1 MVAEGGPGVRGG
13 RPPPDDGRVSIAARF
28 EDALRDAGSEVPDE
42 PELLPVRLSVA
53 CARVL
58 GVDGAGISL
67 AGEDGQRIPLGAN
80 SELAARTERLQFTA
94 GEGPCATAQ
103 AAREPVFADL
113 GELRRRWL
121 SFAELLERETPYRG
135 VVALPLHEAIAGLG
149 AIDLYFEDDGAL
161 TALDVFEA
169 MAVGELVATS
179 LSEAAVW
186 SEWPAERGPGWLH
199 GPSAEQRAAVW
210 EATGLVALALDLD
223 AAPALDL
230 LRDTARAGGR
240 TVDDVAADL
249 LAGTLQPDA
258 LRAPER
264 APRD

>member
-1 MVAEGGPGVRGG
+1 M
-13 RPPPDDGRVSIAARF
+13 SIAARF
-28 EDALRDAGSEVPDE
+28 EDALREAGATVPEVD
-42 PELLPVRLSVA
+42 ELLPVRLAVA

-67 AGEDGQRIPLGAN
+67 AGKDGERIPLGAN
-80 SELAARTERLQFTA
+80 DELAARAERLQFTA
-94 GEGPCATAQ
+94 GEGPCATSQ

-121 SFAELLERETPYRG
+121 PFAELLERETPYRAG
-135 VVALPLHEAIAGLG
+135 GALPLHEAISGLG
-149 AIDLYFEDDGAL
+149 AVDLYFRDQAAVP
-161 TALDVFEA
+161 ALDVFEA
-169 MAVGELVATS
+169 MAVGGLVATQ

-186 SEWPAERGPGWLH
+186 SDWPADRGPGWLH
-199 GPSAEQRAAVW
+199 GPSAERRAAVW
-210 EATGLVALALDLD
+210 EATGLVGLATDLD

-230 LRDTARAGGR
+230 LRHTARASGR

-249 LAGTLQPDA
+249 LAGTLEPDA

-264 APRD
+264 APD